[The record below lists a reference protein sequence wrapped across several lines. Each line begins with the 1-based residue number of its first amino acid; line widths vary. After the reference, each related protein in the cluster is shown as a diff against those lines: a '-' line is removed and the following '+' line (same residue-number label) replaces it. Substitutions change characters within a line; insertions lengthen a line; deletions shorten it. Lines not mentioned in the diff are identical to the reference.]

1 MVWRFGGVHGP
12 KLVPKRLKN
21 GSWRPPS
28 GFKIAPWRSLG
39 GFWRPWGA
47 LGRPRWIFESFW
59 ELLRVPFGGPKS
71 TKKALKNKLKS
82 TIVFDC
88 YFGPS
93 EGSLDHFWGP
103 FWRYFGVLFDVPS
116 REAGFLKN
124 LEKPMEK
131 Q

>member
-12 KLVPKRLKN
+12 KLVPKRFKN

-28 GFKIAPWRSLG
+28 GFKMAPWRSLG

-47 LGRPRWIFESFW
+47 LGRPRWIFERFW

-71 TKKALKNKLKS
+71 IKKALKNKLNPNF
-82 TIVFDC
+82 VFDA

-93 EGSLDHFWGP
+93 GGSLGHFWGP
-103 FWRYFGVLFDVPS
+103 FWKYFKVFFEVPS

-124 LEKPMEK
+124 LEKPLEK